1 MRGLPGAGFRA
12 ASPPYTDGVSGLSD
26 NCGTCAQEYPYA
38 LPRCPI
44 CHKSVCEECAVRMG
58 GSTFCGTA
66 CAHSFFSGGD
76 EEISE
81 ADASKYEDGE

>member
-1 MRGLPGAGFRA
+1 M
-12 ASPPYTDGVSGLSD
+12 SGLSD
-26 NCGTCAQEYPYA
+26 SCGTCATQYPYA

-58 GSTFCGTA
+58 GSTFCGTQ

-76 EEISE
+76 EDVSE
-81 ADASKYEDGE
+81 ADAAKYEDGE

>member
-1 MRGLPGAGFRA
+1 MRSRRGG
-12 ASPPYTDGVSGLSD
+12 PPYTDQMSGLSD
-26 NCGTCAQEYPYA
+26 SCGTCATQYPYA

-66 CAHSFFSGGD
+66 CAHAFFSGGD
-76 EEISE
+76 EDVSE
-81 ADASKYEDGE
+81 ADAAKYEDGE